1 MQRVNERNS
10 VNVKK
15 IYFWN
20 IAGSVA
26 NALTSMILLMIVT
39 RTSDSIHADMFSI
52 GFALAQ
58 QFVTIGMFQVR
69 NYQATDVK
77 EKFVFKDYF
86 SFRVLTCIVMTIVS
100 MLYIFMKGYS
110 LEKGGIVFLL
120 CMAKVVEA
128 FSDAY
133 QGSFQQKER
142 LDIAGKTLAL
152 RSVTNCLVFG
162 ITMVLF
168 PNVLLAVCSML
179 IGSFSCYWFYE
190 RPRHRGLIKK
200 TGLDYCLNIYIEKWK
215 SIFRQCLPLFINGYL
230 IMTIFNAPKNAI
242 DNLCGQNPELS
253 GMQTD
258 YNILFMPAFVI
269 NMFMIFLRPYMTQ
282 MAYAWVNHQSSRFR
296 KLLAQMI
303 AGILAFSG
311 VTMAGAYL
319 LGIPVLGVVY
329 GRDLSQYRPELLI
342 LVLGGAFNSLATV
355 FDNVIT
361 VIRRQHH
368 LVISYVITWLMA
380 QGISRLM
387 VVKQGITGAA
397 LTFLFS
403 MMLLTLCNMVIL
415 IFGLRRRKEKNE

>member
-1 MQRVNERNS
+1 MQKINERNS
-10 VNVKK
+10 VEVKK

-26 NALTSMILLMIVT
+26 NALTSMVLLMIVT
-39 RTSDSIHADMFSI
+39 RTSDSVHADMFSI

-77 EKFVFKDYF
+77 EKFIFKDYF
-86 SFRVLTCIVMTIVS
+86 SFRVLTCAAMIIVS
-100 MLYIFMKGYS
+100 LGYILVKGYS

-152 RSVTNCLVFG
+152 RATVNCIVFG
-162 ITMVLF
+162 ASMALF
-168 PNVLLAVCSML
+168 SNVLLAVCCML
-179 IGSFSCYWFYE
+179 AGSFSCYWFYE
-190 RPRHRGLIKK
+190 RPRHKMLVQK
-200 TGLDYCLNIYIEKWK
+200 TEITYHLSVYWEKWK
-215 SIFRQCLPLFINGYL
+215 NIFRQCLPLFINGFL

-282 MAYAWVNHQSSRFR
+282 MAYAWVKDQRSRFR
-296 KLLAQMI
+296 KLLFQMVV
-303 AGILAFSG
+303 GILACSV
-311 VTMAGAYL
+311 VTMVGAYL
-319 LGIPVLGVVY
+319 LGIPVLGFVY
-329 GRDLSQYRPELLI
+329 GRNLGQYRPELMILI
-342 LVLGGAFNSLATV
+342 LGGAFNSLATV

-361 VIRRQHH
+361 VIRRQHQ
-368 LVISYVITWLMA
+368 LVISYVLTWLWA
-380 QGISRLM
+380 LGSSGFL
-387 VVKQGITGAA
+387 VTKQGTTGAA
-397 LTFLFS
+397 MTFLSS
-403 MMLLTLCNMVIL
+403 MVLLTLCNMVIL
-415 IFGLRRRKEKNE
+415 ILGLRKRKEKNE